1 MKKIL
6 IGLALGAVAGMMIG
20 EIPEV
25 KGFVKKGKKKV
36 KNMLD

>member
-6 IGLALGAVAGMMIG
+6 IGIALGAVAGMLVG

-25 KGFVKKGKKKV
+25 KNFIKKGKKKV
-36 KNMLD
+36 KNMAD

>member
-6 IGLALGAVAGMMIG
+6 IGMALGTVAGIMVGQM
-20 EIPEV
+20 PEV

-36 KNMLD
+36 KDIID